1 MYTVVVLIINF
12 FVGTNVMSDDVHF
25 LMCSLHKHAYKWR
38 EIGAALSFHHGELEN
53 IIQTFPRAA
62 PQRLLTELLN
72 QWSQWPTAEHPQA
85 PTMERLCDA
94 LRSGQVG
101 LGAEANDLY
110 ATRTGLPSLN
120 KYSLL

>member
-1 MYTVVVLIINF
+1 MNF
-12 FVGTNVMSDDVHF
+12 LTGY
-25 LMCSLHKHAYKWR
+25 LYKYAYKWR
-38 EIGAALSFHHGELEN
+38 DIGASLRFHLGELEN
-53 IIQTFPRAA
+53 IVHTYPRAT
-62 PQRLLTELLN
+62 PQRLLTELLH

-110 ATRTGLPSLN
+110 ATRTNLPSQN
-120 KYSLL
+120 E